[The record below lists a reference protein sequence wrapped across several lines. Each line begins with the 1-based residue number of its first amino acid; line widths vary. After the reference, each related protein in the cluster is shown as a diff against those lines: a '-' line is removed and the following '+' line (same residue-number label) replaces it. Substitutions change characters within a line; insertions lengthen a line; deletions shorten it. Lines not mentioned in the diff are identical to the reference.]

1 MQRKRVAVS
10 RSPPSL
16 ALDSSH
22 YSRHESQGGSAR
34 NNRRVYDPS
43 FLISLLVRRRDAF
56 RELGLAPLCMP
67 LLGIADAALMLLLL
81 LVAAPSPWP
90 SILLAPLL
98 VHGDVVAGRHQGR
111 VCIPSRLQH
120 PKVVTRT
127 PPRVYRV
134 SENTK
139 KRKLRRDRKRDTS
152 PQTQINKN
160 NQSFFFPLF
169 SPARRPFMFA
179 LLPRSRTNERTNSRC
194 TRFLGWVY

>member
-67 LLGIADAALMLLLL
+67 LLGIADAVLMLLLL

-160 NQSFFFPLF
+160 NQSFLKWKLF
-169 SPARRPFMFA
+169 CAR
-179 LLPRSRTNERTNSRC
+179 
-194 TRFLGWVY
+194 